1 MAISFIPNEPN
12 RDKESLAQLSET
24 FARIAMMREQNKA
37 RKEELN
43 IRRSEL
49 SLRQEADAREASR
62 FSQQQ
67 SADQGAQMAGIAQL
81 VMASAADPSVRS
93 MLMQVAP
100 QTMVNPQAIGQTAVA
115 GMRGQASPA
124 AGNIVRPQ
132 FDARQVPIG
141 QAAALAEQVRGFRTN
156 EADLRYRASQT
167 TGQELSNEGQR
178 LDNSLHG
185 QRQRLIEAQI
195 AAQNANTAE
204 SQAAISNMDRTYRV
218 QLRSEALRM
227 ADADN
232 ALFAELSQT
241 IGVPEAARTAYGSNA
256 PISRDA
262 LAEEYMRF
270 LDETAGRAQTS
281 EEFDSL
287 LRDRRRTAAAQRLG
301 IGGNVQQAAEQALAQ
316 SDGDLTRA
324 YALADETLDDDPLA
338 QVYLYYRT
346 VYPDQTLERPRKP
359 SFWAAVRRVV
369 SSIPAPASTSPA
381 ITTQVRP

>member
-1 MAISFIPNEPN
+1 MPVTYIPNGDSQRGP
-12 RDKESLAQLSET
+12 DPAQMALMA
-24 FARIAMMREQNKA
+24 FMQMQQNKA
-37 RKEELN
+37 DKERLK
-43 IRRSEL
+43 IQQDTL
-49 SLRQEADAREASR
+49 AIQQQEAATRQAEAAQR
-62 FSQQQ
+62 AQ
-67 SADQGAQMAGIAQL
+67 AEQGRGMAGIAEL

-218 QLRSEALRM
+218 QLRSEALHM